1 MNELQNNLRLFFFL
15 PLLMLHDIY
24 LDAIKNRESKTAG
37 ISDTD
42 SKNKK
47 ILERARQSWVEYQP
61 KAGKSVLAGVDSSY
75 NRQQFQGFHLF
86 VIDAVCVTKAGNIL
100 AKEFVHDIG
109 VMDQNQL
116 ETKSMEM
123 ETSVAGK
130 AANNADLI
138 LIDGSMIS
146 RFVSANS
153 SAVRSVTDLIKEH
166 SNIVFISKTSDSREM
181 FERMGSKV
189 GDIYF
194 FNHISSKA
202 GYSKPYL
209 ATHHNE
215 PVTVVY
221 ARLSDFTP
229 LIKLELPG
237 EVAGQEVKRTLD
249 QLVYDSVSGY
259 PYVLKLAHNT
269 ALVSDND
276 IERLASIYGLKN
288 EVGAREVLR

>member
-1 MNELQNNLRLFFFL
+1 
-15 PLLMLHDIY
+15 MLHDVY
-24 LDAIKNRESKTAG
+24 LDAIKNRQNKIAG
-37 ISDTD
+37 ISESD
-42 SKNKK
+42 SRNKK
-47 ILERARQSWVEYQP
+47 ILERARELWVEYQP
-61 KAGKSVLAGVDSSY
+61 AAIKCVLAGVDSSY
-75 NRQQFQGFHLF
+75 NKQQFQGFHLY
-86 VIDAVCVTKAGNIL
+86 VIDVVCVTKEGDIL

-109 VMDQNQL
+109 VMDQSQL
-116 ETKSMEM
+116 EAKSMEM
-123 ETSVAGK
+123 ETTVADK

-146 RFVSANS
+146 RFVSANAP
-153 SAVRSVTDLIKEH
+153 AVRSITDLIKEH
-166 SNIVFISKTSDSREM
+166 KNIIFISKTSDSREI

-194 FNHISSKA
+194 FNHISRKA
-202 GYSKPYL
+202 GYSKPYPV
-209 ATHHNE
+209 THYKE

-229 LIKLELPG
+229 LIKFEFPG
-237 EVAGQEVKRTLD
+237 ETTEQEVKRTLD
-249 QLVYDSVSGY
+249 QIAYGSVSGY

>member
-1 MNELQNNLRLFFFL
+1 
-15 PLLMLHDIY
+15 MLHDVY
-24 LDAIKNRESKTAG
+24 LDAVKNRESKIEG
-37 ISDTD
+37 ILDSN

-47 ILERARQSWVEYQP
+47 ILERARELWVEYQ
-61 KAGKSVLAGVDSSY
+61 AEASKSVVVGVDSSY
-75 NRQQFQGFHLF
+75 NRQQYQGFHLY
-86 VIDAVCVTKAGNIL
+86 VIDAVCVDKEGKIL
-100 AKEFVHDIG
+100 AKEFIHDIG
-109 VMDQNQL
+109 VIDQSQL
-116 ETKSMEM
+116 EARSMEM
-123 ETSVAGK
+123 ETIMAGK
-130 AANNADLI
+130 VASNADLI

-153 SAVRSVTDLIKEH
+153 SAMKSLTDLIKEH
-166 SNIVFISKTSDSREM
+166 SNIVFISKTSDSREI
-181 FERMGSKV
+181 FDRMDSKV

-202 GYSKPYL
+202 GYSKPYPV
-209 ATHHNE
+209 THYKE
-215 PVTVVY
+215 PVTVIY

-237 EVAGQEVKRTLD
+237 EVAGQEVKRTVD
-249 QLVYDSVSGY
+249 QLAYGSVSGY

-288 EVGAREVLR
+288 EIGAREVLR